1 MRINLKDIIDVPGG
15 FVPFVC
21 ELETER
27 IASPAIARHH
37 TPPRAEGQVTNT
49 AGVLT
54 LTGVIRCDMDMIC
67 DRCLEEYR
75 LEKEI
80 PVSVP
85 LAAELSG
92 EDDSEIY
99 LLSGEWLELSDVL
112 ETCFILDMEQKR
124 LCRADCA
131 GLCPDCGKNLNQGPC
146 SCKKS
151 CDPRMAVLEQLLDKE
166 SI

>member
-1 MRINLKDIIDVPGG
+1 VRINLRDIIDVPGG
-15 FVPFVC
+15 SVPFEC
-21 ELETER
+21 ELDTER
-27 IASPAIARHH
+27 IASPAIARHR
-37 TPPRAEGQVTNT
+37 TLPRAEGRVSNT

-54 LTGVIRCDMDMIC
+54 LEGVIRCDMDMIC

-75 LEKEI
+75 LEKDI

-85 LAAELSG
+85 LATELSG

-112 ETCFILDMEQKR
+112 EMCFILDMDQKS
-124 LCRADCA
+124 LCRPDCA

-146 SCKKS
+146 SCIQS
-151 CDPRMAVLEQLLDKE
+151 RDPRMAVLEQLLDKE
-166 SI
+166 